1 MSNTLIFNDLI
12 GHLGLVELPLKG
24 RAFTWS
30 NMQQDPLL
38 EQLDWFFTSTN
49 WTTSYPNTLVLPMAK
64 ITSDHITCKISIGTD
79 IPKDNLFIFGN
90 FCPKH
95 PGFVDTVRSGW
106 DQPVRK
112 CTSSANVLVEKLKNT
127 RYKLKLWSRN
137 LSYLSS
143 LIKNCNKVI
152 FFLDSLEEC
161 RTLFLPEW
169 NLRAI
174 IKSQLQTFL
183 RYRNIYWRKRFI
195 GNKIKFGDEC
205 TKFFHAMATLSHRR
219 NTITCLRDANG
230 HLVYDHEGKAAHLLQ
245 EYKNRIGISLQTNM
259 LFDLSSLDAL
269 RVNLDSFVAPIL
281 QQEIDLIVQMIRTD
295 KAPGPDG
302 FNGLFFKKC
311 WDIIKTDIYQLCQ
324 NFFEGNINLECLNEC
339 FIKLVP

>member
-79 IPKDNLFIFGN
+79 IPKANLFIFEN

-112 CTSSANVLVEKLKNT
+112 CSCGK
-127 RYKLKLWSRN
+127 
-137 LSYLSS
+137 
-143 LIKNCNKVI
+143 I
-152 FFLDSLEEC
+152 EE
-161 RTLFLPEW
+161 
-169 NLRAI
+169 
-174 IKSQLQTFL
+174 
-183 RYRNIYWRKRFI
+183 
-195 GNKIKFGDEC
+195 
-205 TKFFHAMATLSHRR
+205 H
-219 NTITCLRDANG
+219 
-230 HLVYDHEGKAAHLLQ
+230 
-245 EYKNRIGISLQTNM
+245 
-259 LFDLSSLDAL
+259 
-269 RVNLDSFVAPIL
+269 
-281 QQEIDLIVQMIRTD
+281 
-295 KAPGPDG
+295 
-302 FNGLFFKKC
+302 
-311 WDIIKTDIYQLCQ
+311 
-324 NFFEGNINLECLNEC
+324 
-339 FIKLVP
+339 